1 MTLGGWLKARAKEPI
16 NKCAHITGDSY
27 KRASCVQDAN
37 ESLQAFTQL
46 FSSYWDEIMDFDMG
60 EDERLAV
67 STFMSNVNP
76 QIAILCQV
84 AG

>member
-1 MTLGGWLKARAKEPI
+1 MTFEGWLKARAKKPI

-27 KRASCVQDAN
+27 KCVLCVQDAN
-37 ESLQAFTQL
+37 ESLPAFIQL

-60 EDERLAV
+60 QDEKLAV
-67 STFMSNVNP
+67 STFISNVKP
-76 QIAILCQV
+76 QIAILCCV